1 MRLRC
6 SVLSY
11 GPGPS
16 EAIVEIKTTD
26 GRVEVVVDEGFIQN
40 GELMLR
46 RVVER
51 SKKKALVE
59 LPQESTTGRWR
70 VWVNEF
76 CFNRGLAVAREGQ

>member
-1 MRLRC
+1 M
-6 SVLSY
+6 
-11 GPGPS
+11 
-16 EAIVEIKTTD
+16 
-26 GRVEVVVDEGFIQN
+26 DEGFIQN

-70 VWVNEF
+70 VWVNESALIA
-76 CFNRGLAVAREGQ
+76 G